1 MTARSPHVPA
11 SADTWARV
19 RRRLALHRRP
29 ISAVLTFV
37 AVLLGLTAVTADDSD
52 GPALTGSSS
61 NGSATVPTYGELIVP
76 LQLSDPAVAAM
87 LRPGDVVDV
96 MVADRRGDA
105 TLVASELV
113 VTAVPGGDD
122 DGPWTDSDGLVM
134 VAADSATTLS
144 LAGAASRGMLTVA
157 VRP

>member
-1 MTARSPHVPA
+1 V
-11 SADTWARV
+11 V
-19 RRRLALHRRP
+19 FGLA
-29 ISAVLTFV
+29 
-37 AVLLGLTAVTADDSD
+37 AVTADDS
-52 GPALTGSSS
+52 GGAALTGESP
-61 NGSATVPTYGELIVP
+61 NASAAVPADDELIVP

-113 VTAVPGGDD
+113 VTAVPGAED

>member
-1 MTARSPHVPA
+1 MTGRSPHVSA
-11 SADTWARV
+11 SVDPWSRV
-19 RRRLALHRRP
+19 RRRFALHRRP
-29 ISAVLTFV
+29 ISAALTFV
-37 AVLLGLTAVTADDSD
+37 AVLFGLAAVTADDS
-52 GPALTGSSS
+52 GAPALTGASS
-61 NGSATVPTYGELIVP
+61 NASAAVPADDELIVP

-87 LRPGDVVDV
+87 LKPGDVVDV
-96 MVADRRGDA
+96 MLADQRGDA

-122 DGPWTDSDGLVM
+122 DGPWSGGDGLVM

-144 LAGAASRGMLTVA
+144 LAGAASRGVLTVA